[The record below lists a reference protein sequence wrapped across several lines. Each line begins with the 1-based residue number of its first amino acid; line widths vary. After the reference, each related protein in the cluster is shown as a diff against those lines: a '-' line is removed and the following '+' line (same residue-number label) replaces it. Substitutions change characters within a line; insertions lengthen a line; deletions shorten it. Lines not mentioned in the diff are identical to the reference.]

1 MYLGNR
7 YSSILDRTSTQPAVG
22 GLVPDVRMTVEEYL
36 DLLERAQGS
45 VGARALTPVIG
56 RKAGR
61 RVAKTGA
68 KIQRRASGTALKG
81 MSAALKK
88 ANKMARK
95 KNGDFKKG
103 WNQKKVMK
111 TAHRIRRRKK

>member
-1 MYLGNR
+1 MA
-7 YSSILDRTSTQPAVG
+7 PE
-22 GLVPDVRMTVEEYL
+22 VRMTVEEYL
-36 DLLERAQGS
+36 ALIEASQTA
-45 VGARALTPVIG
+45 VGTRALTPVLG
-56 RKAGR
+56 ARSAKK
-61 RVAKTGA
+61 VARTGA
-68 KIQRRASGTALKG
+68 KVQRRASGTALRG

-103 WNQKKVMK
+103 WNQRRVMK

>member
-1 MYLGNR
+1 MHPRNR
-7 YSSILDRTSTQPAVG
+7 DSGFLDRPSTEPAVG
-22 GLVPDVRMTVEEYL
+22 GLVPDVRMSVEEYL
-36 DLLERAQGS
+36 ALVEAAQVS
-45 VGARALTPVIG
+45 VGSRALTPVIG

-61 RVAKTGA
+61 RVAKAGA
-68 KIQRRASGTALKG
+68 GVQRKASGTALKG

-88 ANKMARK
+88 AHKMARK

-111 TAHRIRRRKK
+111 TAHRIRRRK

>member
-1 MYLGNR
+1 MHPRNR
-7 YSSILDRTSTQPAVG
+7 DTGIFNRPSTKPTVG
-22 GLVPDVRMTVEEYL
+22 AFVPDVRMSVEEYL
-36 DLLERAQGS
+36 ALVEAAQVS
-45 VGARALTPVIG
+45 VGTRALTPVVG

-61 RVAKTGA
+61 RVAKAGA
-68 KIQRRASGTALKG
+68 RTQRRASGTALKG

-111 TAHRIRRRKK
+111 TAHRIRRKKR

>member
-1 MYLGNR
+1 M
-7 YSSILDRTSTQPAVG
+7 
-22 GLVPDVRMTVEEYL
+22 VPDVRMSVEEYL
-36 DLLERAQGS
+36 ALVEAAQVS
-45 VGARALTPVIG
+45 VGSRALTPVIG

-61 RVAKTGA
+61 RVAKSGA
-68 KIQRRASGTALKG
+68 RIQRRASGTALKG

-103 WNQKKVMK
+103 WNQKRVMK
-111 TAHRIRRRKK
+111 TAHRIRRKKR

>member
-1 MYLGNR
+1 M
-7 YSSILDRTSTQPAVG
+7 A
-22 GLVPDVRMTVEEYL
+22 DVRMTVEEYL
-36 DLLERAQGS
+36 ALIEAAQVS
-45 VGARALTPVIG
+45 VGSRALTPVIG

-61 RVAKTGA
+61 RVAKAGA
-68 KIQRRASGTALKG
+68 RAQRRASGTALKG

-111 TAHRIRRRKK
+111 TAHSIRRRKK